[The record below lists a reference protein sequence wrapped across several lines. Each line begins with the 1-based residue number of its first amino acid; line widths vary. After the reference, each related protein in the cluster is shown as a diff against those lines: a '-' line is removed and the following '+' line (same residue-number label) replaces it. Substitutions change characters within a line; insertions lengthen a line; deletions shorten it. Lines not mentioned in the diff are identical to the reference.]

1 MTISFNNIPAALRV
15 PLFYA
20 EVDPSQ
26 ANTNEATLQRTLL
39 IGQKTTA
46 GVAVS
51 NVPIISL
58 GVSDA
63 ITQFGAGS
71 MLALM
76 VERYRLNDS
85 FGEVWCLPLDDDG
98 AGTAGVGTVT
108 FTAQA
113 TANGTYY
120 LGVMDQLV
128 SFAVTTTMTV
138 TQLAS
143 ALAAAINANTNLPV
157 TAAPAVGVVTIT
169 AKNKGLAENDVALTV
184 NPGGPAAGQV
194 TPTGLAATIVQ
205 LTGGATN
212 PVMTTALGNLGD
224 EPFDFVVIPYFDTTS
239 LDAIKN
245 LLNDQAGRWSW
256 NREIFG
262 HGFAAMKG
270 TLAAAQT
277 LGAGRNDQHM
287 TILAENS
294 SMTPH
299 WLWAP
304 AYAGAAAVPLKAD
317 AGRPVQTTVVNGVVA
332 PSVVN
337 RFDLTSRNTLLFT
350 GISTFSTGSD
360 GTVRLENLITTYQK
374 NAFNQPDNSY
384 LEIETMFQL
393 MFMLRR
399 LKTLVTSTFPRC
411 KLAASVARLAPGTNV
426 VTTAMIK
433 SALVADYRD
442 MEYNGLAQN
451 SAAFEAGLIV
461 QQNAQNHNRVDVLYD
476 ATIMN
481 QLRIFAVLFQFR
493 Q

>member
-1 MTISFNNIPAALRV
+1 
-15 PLFYA
+15 
-20 EVDPSQ
+20 
-26 ANTNEATLQRTLL
+26 
-39 IGQKTTA
+39 
-46 GVAVS
+46 
-51 NVPIISL
+51 
-58 GVSDA
+58 
-63 ITQFGAGS
+63 
-71 MLALM
+71 
-76 VERYRLNDS
+76 
-85 FGEVWCLPLDDDG
+85 
-98 AGTAGVGTVT
+98 
-108 FTAQA
+108 
-113 TANGTYY
+113 
-120 LGVMDQLV
+120 
-128 SFAVTTTMTV
+128 
-138 TQLAS
+138 
-143 ALAAAINANTNLPV
+143 
-157 TAAPAVGVVTIT
+157 
-169 AKNKGLAENDVALTV
+169 
-184 NPGGPAAGQV
+184 
-194 TPTGLAATIVQ
+194 
-205 LTGGATN
+205 
-212 PVMTTALGNLGD
+212 
-224 EPFDFVVIPYFDTTS
+224 
-239 LDAIKN
+239 
-245 LLNDQAGRWSW
+245 
-256 NREIFG
+256 
-262 HGFAAMKG
+262 
-270 TLAAAQT
+270 
-277 LGAGRNDQHM
+277 
-287 TILAENS
+287 
-294 SMTPH
+294 
-299 WLWAP
+299 
-304 AYAGAAAVPLKAD
+304 
-317 AGRPVQTTVVNGVVA
+317 VVA